1 MIISMN
7 EEETVD
13 VTVCSVYNKWL
24 SVQKHMQKIEFLKIQ
39 GQKIFMWKI
48 CVLK

>member
-1 MIISMN
+1 MN

-24 SVQKHMQKIEFLKIQ
+24 SVQKHMQKIELFKIQ
-39 GQKIFMWKI
+39 CQKSAYKKFSCEK
-48 CVLK
+48 LAY